1 MGRPRTPCLLA
12 PLTLYTFQFYASSA
26 TGATPYAADG
36 ISFVDGMVTSIRV
49 PHGYGN
55 TRGVSKTGNAGT
67 GTVLDFGTPR
77 IPCTRTAVLRVLHG
91 LIM

>member
-1 MGRPRTPCLLA
+1 MTGYQLIIHYSKDIR
-12 PLTLYTFQFYASSA
+12 QFLIENLPQQKTCSPMSC
-26 TGATPYAADG
+26 
-36 ISFVDGMVTSIRV
+36 RV

-77 IPCTRTAVLRVLHG
+77 TPCTRTAVSRVFTG
-91 LIM
+91 

>member
-36 ISFVDGMVTSIRV
+36 ISFVDGMVTSITSMIPRTTFGMYGCYIECV
-49 PHGYGN
+49 PFPFLFVPSLFLFFL
-55 TRGVSKTGNAGT
+55 RGRMLNG
-67 GTVLDFGTPR
+67 
-77 IPCTRTAVLRVLHG
+77 
-91 LIM
+91 